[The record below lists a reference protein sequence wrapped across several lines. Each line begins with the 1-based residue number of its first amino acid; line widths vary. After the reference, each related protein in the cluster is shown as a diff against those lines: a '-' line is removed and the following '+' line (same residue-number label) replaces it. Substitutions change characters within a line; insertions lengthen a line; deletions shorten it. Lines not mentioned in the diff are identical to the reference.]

1 MLATLGH
8 VGQDSGWYSHS
19 LRAGWSGHRIPV
31 GERFGAPIW
40 SSRPYSY
47 GYWGLPGFKVA
58 WGSVNHP
65 PPCNAEVEFCT
76 YNLPVVPAWTVLE
89 WTLPLPVTLQC
100 CIQHCIKYC
109 DVCPDSTGRLNF
121 CYLLLT
127 NLCSFLSGISSVSV
141 KACTIHQEPKKPGKN
156 RRSRSQRWVIF
167 AYILYI
173 ILSVPPQ
180 EAACFSVVWTPV
192 VRPHRRKEMK

>member
-100 CIQHCIKYC
+100 CIQRCIKYC

-121 CYLLLT
+121 CYLLLKT
-127 NLCSFLSGISSVSV
+127 YALFFQESVPFPWRP
-141 KACTIHQEPKKPGKN
+141 APYT
-156 RRSRSQRWVIF
+156 RSQKNQEKTED
-167 AYILYI
+167 
-173 ILSVPPQ
+173 Q
-180 EAACFSVVWTPV
+180 EAKGESYLPTYCT
-192 VRPHRRKEMK
+192 